1 MEFLMLSAAV
11 YDVCGY
17 QQSFG
22 TEQFLKYLPSRRN
35 TRRWFANVGLIV
47 ALRAL
52 QCGSRPQ
59 SSNKRLDIEE
69 EYHQFGIQAKKDLYE
84 ERELHR
90 ARRSPSR
97 CVWLHFRR
105 SDFLRGGW
113 LRVCLYGS
121 YFRPDYGLLCAR

>member
-1 MEFLMLSAAV
+1 MLSAAV
-11 YDVCGY
+11 YDVRGY

-22 TEQFLKYLPSRRN
+22 IEQFSEYLPGRRN
-35 TRRWFANVGLIV
+35 TRRWFANVGPIV

-52 QCGSRPQ
+52 QCGSGPQ
-59 SSNKRLDIEE
+59 SSNKRLVVEE
-69 EYHQFGIQAKKDLYE
+69 EYHQLGVQAKKDLYE

-113 LRVCLYGS
+113 LCVCFPGG
-121 YFRPDYGLLCAR
+121 YFRPDYGLLCA